1 MVAKVSGAVMIKWR
15 DAVFGA
21 ATFLATHAVVV
32 RKWATWFDGQ
42 HEPWFLNSGRA
53 VGFTALCL
61 LVAGLVASASWA
73 RRRDDVMAH
82 GATVAAGAVL
92 AMTVVLITAGPG
104 TIFPIV
110 IVFGGMVVL
119 FSSAIG
125 SLIVWP
131 FKPH

>member
-1 MVAKVSGAVMIKWR
+1 MIKRIQWKSLIL
-15 DAVFGA
+15 GA
-21 ATFLATHAVVV
+21 ATFLAIHVVV
-32 RKWATWFDGQ
+32 ASKWATWFDGQ

-53 VGFTALCL
+53 VGFTGLCL
-61 LVAGLVASASWA
+61 LVAGLVASACWA

-92 AMTVVLITAGPG
+92 AMTVVLIAAGPG

-125 SLIVWP
+125 ALIVWP